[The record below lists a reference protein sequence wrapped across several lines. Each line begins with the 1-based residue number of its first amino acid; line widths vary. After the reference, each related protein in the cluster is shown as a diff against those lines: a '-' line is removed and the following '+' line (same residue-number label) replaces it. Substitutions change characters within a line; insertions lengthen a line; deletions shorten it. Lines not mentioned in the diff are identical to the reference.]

1 MLKNEDRKPYNDMAK
16 TDRDRYD
23 REMELWKKGEF
34 ARNDEADEVEYSE
47 EED

>member
-1 MLKNEDRKPYNDMAK
+1 MKKDDKTPFNDMAK

-34 ARNDEADEVEYSE
+34 ARNEEVEEVEYSE